1 MQAIKINLISEI
13 QLESIV
19 NYVII
24 PAGVI
29 IGIIVLAKRIF
40 WKKELLLSID

>member
-24 PAGVI
+24 PAGVV

>member
-1 MQAIKINLISEI
+1 
-13 QLESIV
+13 V

>member
-13 QLESIV
+13 QLESIM

-24 PAGVI
+24 PTGVI

>member
-13 QLESIV
+13 LLESIV

-40 WKKELLLSID
+40 WKKELLLSVD

>member
-1 MQAIKINLISEI
+1 MQAIKVNLISEI